1 MKQILGKRTFKIQ
14 AVMAAMCPKETLK
27 YLGWV
32 AIFGQE
38 RAPDMHQKPRTV
50 AGHNLRMLTNT
61 YPFFLGRLK
70 SMKPINAVPNSQKL
84 AGTGIGLTAKLIL
97 HNCSSAERKL

>member
-1 MKQILGKRTFKIQ
+1 
-14 AVMAAMCPKETLK
+14 MAGATCVKGLLSPKLTLK
-27 YLGWV
+27 TYTQ
-32 AIFGQE
+32 ASPFGQE

-61 YPFFLGRLK
+61 YPFVLGRLK